1 MINIMT
7 CIVLTLLLPTNIR
20 TYVAYLEYIMPAM

>member
-7 CIVLTLLLPTNIR
+7 CIVLTLLLLTNIR
-20 TYVAYLEYIMPAM
+20 TYAAYLEHLMPAM